1 MVWMMH
7 GNLISRVHEKMGFMV
22 IRSGHSPTGWAG
34 QARGGSGVGH
44 TTRPPGPP
52 LAGHKPGREW
62 LANAP
67 LTEKPRHP
75 VLTGTRV
82 LGIASVPAAL
92 AGGTKKATRHEAGNK
107 KEQ

>member
-1 MVWMMH
+1 MKTMH
-7 GNLISRVHEKMGFMV
+7 GSLVARAHEKMGLMV

-34 QARGGSGVGH
+34 QARGGYGVGH

-62 LANAP
+62 LANTP
-67 LTEKPRHP
+67 LTEKPRRP
-75 VLTGTRV
+75 VLTGTRAP
-82 LGIASVPAAL
+82 GFATVPAAL
-92 AGGTKKATRHEAGNK
+92 AGGPIQAARHEAGNK